1 MSRQHPDFD
10 QLDDE
15 LHSLFARATD
25 HIDPQRDLV
34 ASVQQRLAQGESVQ
48 SAGAHRSRSIAA
60 TLSVFIVVALLVGVL
75 AELRGAG
82 AQRGGPNGT
91 GAPAATAAT
100 ATTVAT
106 TVPFTVTR
114 VDLAVTPGNIAGN
127 ACGSVAT
134 FTYTATFHIPAQTAG
149 GSIHFGYTLNNGRS
163 QTPGAVTV
171 APGATSATYTFT
183 SAGVLPADHT
193 YPAPAE
199 VMVTSPNSVLSPSAL
214 PSGSCVAQSSTGATG
229 PFQVTSVAMAVSPT
243 SIAGKHC
250 GTSLTVTYTA
260 TFHLAA
266 NGPGGT
272 IRFADTVN
280 NGRGSTPASVA
291 VAPGQTTVSY
301 SFQWS
306 GALPADHTYPEAGG
320 VIVQSPNAVNSSLL
334 GPSGAC
340 S

>member
-25 HIDPQRDLV
+25 HIDPQRDLA
-34 ASVQQRLAQGESVQ
+34 ASVQQRLAQGESVR
-48 SAGAHRSRSIAA
+48 SASAHRSLSIVT
-60 TLSVFIVVALLVGVL
+60 TLSVFVVVALLVGVL
-75 AELRGAG
+75 AALRSA
-82 AQRGGPNGT
+82 GGPNRT
-91 GAPAATAAT
+91 GAPVTAAT
-100 ATTVAT
+100 ATTA
-106 TVPFTVTR
+106 PLTVTS
-114 VDLAVTPGNIAGN
+114 VDLAVSPTSIAGK
-127 ACGSVAT
+127 ACGSAAT

-149 GSIHFGYTLNNGRS
+149 GSIHFAYTLNNGRS
-163 QTPGAVTV
+163 QTTDAVTV

-214 PSGSCVAQSSTGATG
+214 PSGSCVAQSSPGATG
-229 PFQVTSVAMAVSPT
+229 QFQVTSVAMAVNPT
-243 SIAGKHC
+243 SIAGKRC
-250 GTSLTVTYTA
+250 GTALTVTYTA

-272 IRFADTVN
+272 IRFDDTIN
-280 NGRGSTPASVA
+280 NGRGSTPASVT
-291 VAPGQTTVSY
+291 VAPGQTTASY

-306 GALPADHTYPEAGG
+306 GNLPADHTYPEAGG